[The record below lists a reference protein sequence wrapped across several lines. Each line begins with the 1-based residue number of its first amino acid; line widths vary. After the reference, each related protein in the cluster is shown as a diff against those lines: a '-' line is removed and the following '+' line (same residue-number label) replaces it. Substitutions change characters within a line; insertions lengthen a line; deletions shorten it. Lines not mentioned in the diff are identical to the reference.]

1 MRCKIIGLSIF
12 TLGLF
17 MLPVLACVDNT
28 LKAEK
33 PSAISEAAVTNVYS
47 TFLVDSAAI
56 NMALKGLQIT
66 GFVKKQIA
74 TFYQQRGYQFAWIST
89 NGLSIS
95 ADNYYKQ
102 ILNDSHAFADTTFA
116 CKQLDT
122 FLASNKHDNPHFI
135 AGNTQAQL
143 LEVLTTATFFKYATV
158 MYGGITN
165 SAKNLEWHIS
175 RQPKDYVSFFN
186 ALSSA
191 VSNIPKEPVSVAY
204 NQLKRALLVYQHLQ
218 GQGGLPL
225 IANHGKTFAV
235 GDTNTCLVQVKASLL
250 LTGDMAIKDTSA
262 VFDSTL
268 SKAVSHYQTRMGLAI
283 NGKLNTVTIAELNK
297 PIGIY
302 IKQILVNLERL
313 RWLPATMESS
323 FLLVNIP
330 EYKLHIVADGK
341 QLWATNVVVGKAA
354 RRTTIF
360 RDNVS
365 EIILNPYWNVPA
377 SITRNE
383 IIPHINRNSAYLR
396 NNNMEVMSQHPFT
409 VRQKPGPNNSL
420 GKMKFLFPN
429 SYNIYLHDTPAK
441 DLFDATKRAFSH
453 GCIRVE
459 NPLRLAQYLLRN
471 DTAMTVE
478 RINTILTTNAQYA
491 IPLKPTMPVY
501 IVYYTAWIDGTG
513 QLIFRND
520 IYGFDEKLL
529 ATMAAKR

>member
-1 MRCKIIGLSIF
+1 MRCKMIGLATAI
-12 TLGLF
+12 LGLF
-17 MLPVLACVDNT
+17 LLPIFACGDKAKVDKPDTTTKAKSTAWQSTFVLDSTVMMT
-28 LKAEK
+28 SLKGFHIS
-33 PSAISEAAVTNVYS
+33 SAIT
-47 TFLVDSAAI
+47 
-56 NMALKGLQIT
+56 
-66 GFVKKQIA
+66 KQVA
-74 TFYQQRGYQFAWIST
+74 EFYQQRGYQFAWINT
-89 NGLSIS
+89 NGLSTS

-102 ILNDSHAFADTTFA
+102 IVNDSRIFADTTYVS
-116 CKQLDT
+116 KPLDVFVAGT
-122 FLASNKHDNPHFI
+122 QRNKPHFT
-135 AGNTQAQL
+135 ANDTQAQL
-143 LEVLTTATFFKYATV
+143 LELLVSATFFKYSNK

-165 SAKNLEWHIS
+165 SAKNLEWHIR

-186 ALSSA
+186 ALSSS
-191 VSNIPKEPVSVAY
+191 VNEITTEPVLIQY
-204 NQLKRALLVYQHLQ
+204 NQLKKALVLYQQ
-218 GQGGLPL
+218 FQAQGGFPV
-225 IANHGKTFAV
+225 ITNHRQTFAI

-250 LTGDMAIKDTSA
+250 LTGDMAVKDTSA
-262 VFDSTL
+262 AFDSTL
-268 SKAVSHYQTRMGLAI
+268 FKAVSHFQERMGLVT

-330 EYKLHIVADGK
+330 EYKLHIIADGK

-354 RRTTIF
+354 KRTTIF

-396 NNNMEVMSQHPFT
+396 NNNMEVVSQHPFT
-409 VRQKPGPNNSL
+409 VRQKPGPDNSL

-441 DLFDATKRAFSH
+441 ELFDATKRAFSH

-471 DTAMTVE
+471 DATMPTAKMDS
-478 RINTILTTNAQYA
+478 ILTTDKQYA

-501 IVYYTAWIDGTG
+501 IVYYTVWIDGTG
-513 QLIFRND
+513 QLNFRND
-520 IYGFDEKLL
+520 IYGIDKKLSL
-529 ATMAAKR
+529 AIAGK

>member
-1 MRCKIIGLSIF
+1 MIGLSIF
-12 TLGLF
+12 ILGLF
-17 MLPVLACVDNT
+17 MLPVLACVDDAVKVEKQHST
-28 LKAEK
+28 AE
-33 PSAISEAAVTNVYS
+33 PIIPASHTAFTIDSTAVS
-47 TFLVDSAAI
+47 I
-56 NMALKGLQIT
+56 ALKGFQVSVV
-66 GFVKKQIA
+66 VKKQVVA
-74 TFYQQRGYQFAWIST
+74 FYQQRGYQFAWIGT
-89 NGLSIS
+89 NGLSTS

-102 ILNDSHAFADTTFA
+102 ILNDSHAFSDTTFA
-116 CKQLDT
+116 CKQLDV
-122 FLASNKHDNPHFI
+122 FLTSNTHDNPHFI
-135 AGNTQAQL
+135 VGNAQAQR
-143 LEVLTTATFFKYATV
+143 LELLTTATFFKYATT

-175 RQPKDYVSFFN
+175 RQPKDYVLFFN

-191 VSNIPKEPVSVAY
+191 VSDIPKEPVSVAY

-218 GQGGLPL
+218 GQGGLPM
-225 IANHGKTFAV
+225 IVNHRQTFTV

-250 LTGDMAIKDTSA
+250 LTGDMSVRDTSA
-262 VFDSTL
+262 AFDSTL
-268 SKAVSHYQTRMGLAI
+268 SRAVSHYQARMGLVT
-283 NGKLNTVTIAELNK
+283 NGKLNTATIEALNK
-297 PIGIY
+297 PIAIY

-354 RRTTIF
+354 KRTTIF

-383 IIPHINRNSAYLR
+383 IIPHINRNSGYLR
-396 NNNMEVMSQHPFT
+396 NNNMEVVSQHPFT
-409 VRQKPGPNNSL
+409 VRQKPGPDNSL

-471 DTAMTVE
+471 DTAMTAE
-478 RINTILTTNAQYA
+478 RINTILTTNTQHA

-520 IYGFDEKLL
+520 IYGFDKKLSMSI
-529 ATMAAKR
+529 AGK